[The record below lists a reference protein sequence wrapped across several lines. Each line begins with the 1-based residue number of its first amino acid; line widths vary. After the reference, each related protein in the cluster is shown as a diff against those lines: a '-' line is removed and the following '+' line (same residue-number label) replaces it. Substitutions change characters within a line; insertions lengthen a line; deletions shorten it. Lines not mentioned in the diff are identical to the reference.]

1 MDYSYRAGGLAT
13 DEILAAI
20 AGAVRVSSSPRDAKR
35 QLAQARAAIDERL
48 AEVAMEHVLKRL
60 EREPR
65 DREALMALVLLGVEH
80 PEAAASLRISPRA
93 EALRLA
99 ELLRGEGSLK
109 WAAELEAIGSEN
121 TLERSPAE
129 LLRPR
134 VSASSRRDRTRV
146 LKVAVGAGL
155 VLLLLLTGLRREL
168 ELRTEWAALPAA
180 EAGDLNSVRERV
192 SKLASLLDGR
202 GLWLGMP
209 AVAAERLR
217 LEGEM
222 RRLARVESQREEDSR
237 LAAISRSVDAEE
249 AREKALLALEAGSV
263 REARH
268 WLAYALERGG
278 SEWAGAGGVS
288 RDLVLLG
295 GELSSG
301 GSHAAGGAGVTR

>member
-35 QLAQARAAIDERL
+35 QLAQARAAVDERL

-65 DREALMALVLLGVEH
+65 DREALMTLILLGVEH

>member
-20 AGAVRVSSSPRDAKR
+20 AGAVRISSSPRDAKR
-35 QLAQARAAIDERL
+35 QLAQARAAVDERL

-80 PEAAASLRISPRA
+80 PEAAACLRISPRA

-121 TLERSPAE
+121 ALQRSPAE

-180 EAGDLNSVRERV
+180 EAGDLSSVRERV

-209 AVAAERLR
+209 AVAAEKLR

>member
-35 QLAQARAAIDERL
+35 QLAQARAAVDERL

>member
-20 AGAVRVSSSPRDAKR
+20 AGAVRISSSPRDAKR
-35 QLAQARAAIDERL
+35 QLAQARAAVDERL

-121 TLERSPAE
+121 ALERSPAE

-180 EAGDLNSVRERV
+180 EAGDLSSVRERV

-209 AVAAERLR
+209 AVAAEKLR

>member
-20 AGAVRVSSSPRDAKR
+20 AGAVRISSSPRDAKR
-35 QLAQARAAIDERL
+35 QLAQARAAVDERL

-121 TLERSPAE
+121 SPKQGPAE

-134 VSASSRRDRTRV
+134 VGASSRRDRTRV

-168 ELRTEWAALPAA
+168 ELRTEWAALPVA
-180 EAGDLNSVRERV
+180 EAGDLSSVRERV

-278 SEWAGAGGVS
+278 SEWAGAAGVS
-288 RDLVLLG
+288 RDIVLLG

>member
-35 QLAQARAAIDERL
+35 QLAQARAAVDERL

-121 TLERSPAE
+121 ALERSPAE

-146 LKVAVGAGL
+146 VKVAVGAGL

-180 EAGDLNSVRERV
+180 EAGDLSSVRERV

-209 AVAAERLR
+209 AVAAEKLR

>member
-20 AGAVRVSSSPRDAKR
+20 AGAVRISSSPRDAKR
-35 QLAQARAAIDERL
+35 QLAQARAAVDERL

-121 TLERSPAE
+121 ALQRSPAE

-180 EAGDLNSVRERV
+180 EAGDLSSVRERV

-209 AVAAERLR
+209 AVAAEKLR

>member
-20 AGAVRVSSSPRDAKR
+20 AGAVRISSSPRDAKR
-35 QLAQARAAIDERL
+35 QLAQARAAVDERL

-65 DREALMALVLLGVEH
+65 DREALITLVLLGVEH

-121 TLERSPAE
+121 SPKQSPAE

-134 VSASSRRDRTRV
+134 VGASSRRDRTRV

-180 EAGDLNSVRERV
+180 EAGDLSSVRERV

>member
-35 QLAQARAAIDERL
+35 QLAQARAAVDERL

-121 TLERSPAE
+121 ALERSPTE

-180 EAGDLNSVRERV
+180 EAGDLSSVRERV

>member
-1 MDYSYRAGGLAT
+1 MDHSYRAGGLAT

-121 TLERSPAE
+121 ALERSPTE

-180 EAGDLNSVRERV
+180 EAGDLSSVRERV

-209 AVAAERLR
+209 AVAAEKLR